1 MSNTYSISVE
11 TGGYRQLD
19 LFAERCGEGN
29 AVVTVA
35 DGNGVAIAAHTMPIA
50 ERRHHFSIAV
60 PQKSTVTVAASGLV
74 VRFGYLSECD
84 DLLDNGV
91 RYVNMNPSDTDWPAQ
106 PTLEQIYNRFGRSG
120 AHFEPFARWMN
131 DPNGLCFYKGR
142 WHVFYQLHPY
152 GTQWGPMHWGHV
164 SSTDML
170 SWKREPIMFAPS
182 LEQEKDG
189 VFSGSAV
196 IDDNGDLRFYYTG
209 HRWANGHDNTGGDW
223 QVQMTALPDNDEL
236 TSATKQGM
244 IIDCPTDKVD
254 HHYRDPKVWK
264 TGDTWYMTF
273 GVSSA
278 DKRGQMWL
286 FSSKDMVRWE
296 YERVLFQ
303 HPDPDVFMLECP
315 DFFPIKDKDGNEKW
329 VIGFSAMGSKPSGF
343 MNRNVSNAGYMI
355 GTWEPGGEFKPETE
369 FRLWDCGHN
378 YYAPQSFNVEGRQIV
393 YGWMSPFVQPIPM
406 EDDGWCGQL
415 TLPREIT
422 LGDDGDVVTA
432 PVAEME
438 GLREDTLDHG
448 SITLDMDGEQIIADD
463 AEAVEIEM
471 TIDLAA
477 STAERAGLKI
487 HATEDGAYTYVA
499 YDDQIGRV
507 VVDRQAMANGDR
519 GYRAA
524 PLTDAELASGKLDL
538 RVFVDR
544 GSVEVYVNG
553 GHQVLSSYSYAS
565 EGPRAIKLV
574 AESGSLKVDSLKLHH
589 MKSIGL
595 E

>member
-1 MSNTYSISVE
+1 
-11 TGGYRQLD
+11 
-19 LFAERCGEGN
+19 
-29 AVVTVA
+29 
-35 DGNGVAIAAHTMPIA
+35 
-50 ERRHHFSIAV
+50 
-60 PQKSTVTVAASGLV
+60 
-74 VRFGYLSECD
+74 
-84 DLLDNGV
+84 
-91 RYVNMNPSDTDWPAQ
+91 
-106 PTLEQIYNRFGRSG
+106 
-120 AHFEPFARWMN
+120 
-131 DPNGLCFYKGR
+131 
-142 WHVFYQLHPY
+142 
-152 GTQWGPMHWGHV
+152 
-164 SSTDML
+164 
-170 SWKREPIMFAPS
+170 
-182 LEQEKDG
+182 
-189 VFSGSAV
+189 
-196 IDDNGDLRFYYTG
+196 
-209 HRWANGHDNTGGDW
+209 
-223 QVQMTALPDNDEL
+223 
-236 TSATKQGM
+236 
-244 IIDCPTDKVD
+244 
-254 HHYRDPKVWK
+254 
-264 TGDTWYMTF
+264 
-273 GVSSA
+273 
-278 DKRGQMWL
+278 
-286 FSSKDMVRWE
+286 MVRWE

-343 MNRNVSNAGYMI
+343 MNRNVNNAGYMI

-378 YYAPQSFNVEGRQIV
+378 YYAPQSFNVDGRQIV

-448 SITLDMDGEQIIADD
+448 SITLDMDGEQVIADD
-463 AEAVEIEM
+463 AKAVEIEM

-524 PLTDAELASGKLDL
+524 PLTDTELASGKLDL

-574 AESGSLKVDSLKLHH
+574 AEFGNLKVESLKLHH

>member
-1 MSNTYSISVE
+1 
-11 TGGYRQLD
+11 
-19 LFAERCGEGN
+19 
-29 AVVTVA
+29 
-35 DGNGVAIAAHTMPIA
+35 
-50 ERRHHFSIAV
+50 
-60 PQKSTVTVAASGLV
+60 
-74 VRFGYLSECD
+74 
-84 DLLDNGV
+84 
-91 RYVNMNPSDTDWPAQ
+91 
-106 PTLEQIYNRFGRSG
+106 
-120 AHFEPFARWMN
+120 
-131 DPNGLCFYKGR
+131 
-142 WHVFYQLHPY
+142 
-152 GTQWGPMHWGHV
+152 
-164 SSTDML
+164 
-170 SWKREPIMFAPS
+170 
-182 LEQEKDG
+182 
-189 VFSGSAV
+189 
-196 IDDNGDLRFYYTG
+196 
-209 HRWANGHDNTGGDW
+209 
-223 QVQMTALPDNDEL
+223 
-236 TSATKQGM
+236 
-244 IIDCPTDKVD
+244 
-254 HHYRDPKVWK
+254 
-264 TGDTWYMTF
+264 
-273 GVSSA
+273 
-278 DKRGQMWL
+278 
-286 FSSKDMVRWE
+286 
-296 YERVLFQ
+296 
-303 HPDPDVFMLECP
+303 
-315 DFFPIKDKDGNEKW
+315 
-329 VIGFSAMGSKPSGF
+329 
-343 MNRNVSNAGYMI
+343 
-355 GTWEPGGEFKPETE
+355 
-369 FRLWDCGHN
+369 
-378 YYAPQSFNVEGRQIV
+378 
-393 YGWMSPFVQPIPM
+393 MSPFVQPIPM

-499 YDDQIGRV
+499 YDGQIG
-507 VVDRQAMANGDR
+507 R

>member
-1 MSNTYSISVE
+1 MTDFTPE
-11 TGGYRQLD
+11 TPVLTPIRD
-19 LFAERCGEGN
+19 HAAELAKAE
-29 AVVTVA
+29 A
-35 DGNGVAIAAHTMPIA
+35 GVAEMAAKRNNRWYPKYHIA
-50 ERRHHFSIAV
+50 S
-60 PQKSTVTVAASGLV
+60 
-74 VRFGYLSECD
+74 
-84 DLLDNGV
+84 NGG
-91 RYVNMNPSDTDWPAQ
+91 W
-106 PTLEQIYNRFGRSG
+106 I
-120 AHFEPFARWMN
+120 N
-131 DPNGLCFYKGR
+131 DPNGLCFYKGL

-329 VIGFSAMGSKPSGF
+329 VIGFSA
-343 MNRNVSNAGYMI
+343 
-355 GTWEPGGEFKPETE
+355 GEFKPETE

-378 YYAPQSFNVEGRQIV
+378 YYAPQSFNVDGRQIV

-406 EDDGWCGQL
+406 EAVII
-415 TLPREIT
+415 RIIT
-422 LGDDGDVVTA
+422 RSRTA
-432 PVAEME
+432 FVASME
-438 GLREDTLDHG
+438 
-448 SITLDMDGEQIIADD
+448 
-463 AEAVEIEM
+463 
-471 TIDLAA
+471 
-477 STAERAGLKI
+477 
-487 HATEDGAYTYVA
+487 
-499 YDDQIGRV
+499 
-507 VVDRQAMANGDR
+507 
-519 GYRAA
+519 
-524 PLTDAELASGKLDL
+524 
-538 RVFVDR
+538 
-544 GSVEVYVNG
+544 
-553 GHQVLSSYSYAS
+553 
-565 EGPRAIKLV
+565 
-574 AESGSLKVDSLKLHH
+574 
-589 MKSIGL
+589 
-595 E
+595 

>member
-1 MSNTYSISVE
+1 M
-11 TGGYRQLD
+11 D
-19 LFAERCGEGN
+19 
-29 AVVTVA
+29 
-35 DGNGVAIAAHTMPIA
+35 
-50 ERRHHFSIAV
+50 
-60 PQKSTVTVAASGLV
+60 
-74 VRFGYLSECD
+74 
-84 DLLDNGV
+84 
-91 RYVNMNPSDTDWPAQ
+91 
-106 PTLEQIYNRFGRSG
+106 
-120 AHFEPFARWMN
+120 
-131 DPNGLCFYKGR
+131 
-142 WHVFYQLHPY
+142 
-152 GTQWGPMHWGHV
+152 
-164 SSTDML
+164 
-170 SWKREPIMFAPS
+170 
-182 LEQEKDG
+182 
-189 VFSGSAV
+189 
-196 IDDNGDLRFYYTG
+196 
-209 HRWANGHDNTGGDW
+209 
-223 QVQMTALPDNDEL
+223 
-236 TSATKQGM
+236 
-244 IIDCPTDKVD
+244 
-254 HHYRDPKVWK
+254 
-264 TGDTWYMTF
+264 
-273 GVSSA
+273 
-278 DKRGQMWL
+278 
-286 FSSKDMVRWE
+286 
-296 YERVLFQ
+296 
-303 HPDPDVFMLECP
+303 
-315 DFFPIKDKDGNEKW
+315 
-329 VIGFSAMGSKPSGF
+329 
-343 MNRNVSNAGYMI
+343 
-355 GTWEPGGEFKPETE
+355 
-369 FRLWDCGHN
+369 
-378 YYAPQSFNVEGRQIV
+378 GRQIV

-448 SITLDMDGEQIIADD
+448 SVTLDMDGEQIIADD

-499 YDDQIGRV
+499 YDGQIGRV

-565 EGPRAIKLV
+565 EGLRAIKLV

>member
-164 SSTDML
+164 SSTDMVN
-170 SWKREPIMFAPS
+170 WKREPIMFAPS
-182 LEQEKDG
+182 LEEEKDG

-196 IDDNGDLRFYYTG
+196 IGDDGKLKFYYTG
-209 HRWANGHDNTGGDW
+209 HRWANGKDNTGGDW

-264 TGDTWYMTF
+264 TGDKWYMTF

-278 DKRGQMWL
+278 EKRGQMWL
-286 FSSKDMVRWE
+286 FSSDDMVKWT
-296 YERVLFQ
+296 YEQVLFE

-315 DFFPIKDKDGNEKW
+315 DFFPIKDVEGNEKW
-329 VIGFSAMGSKPSGF
+329 VIGFSAMGAKPSGF
-343 MNRNVSNAGYMI
+343 MNRNVNNAGYMI
-355 GTWEPGGEFKPETE
+355 GTWTPGEQFKPETE

-378 YYAPQSFNVEGRQIV
+378 YYAPQSFNDGKRQIV
-393 YGWMSPFVQPIPM
+393 YGWMSPFVEPIPM
-406 EDDGWCGQL
+406 QDDGWCGNL

-422 LGDDGDVVTA
+422 LGADGDLHTA

-438 GLREDTLDHG
+438 GLREDTVDFGAIDLDV
-448 SITLDMDGEQIIADD
+448 SGEKTIVDD

-471 TIDLAA
+471 TIDLAN
-477 STAERAGLKI
+477 STAERAGLRV
-487 HATEDGAYTYVA
+487 HATEDGAYTSVA

-507 VVDRQAMANGDR
+507 VVDRQANAQGDR
-519 GYRAA
+519 GYRTA
-524 PLTDAELASGKLDL
+524 PLSEAELAAGELKL
-538 RVFVDR
+538 RVYVDR
-544 GSVEVYVNG
+544 GCVEVYVNDG
-553 GHQVLSSYSYAS
+553 RQVLSSYSYAS

-574 AESGSLKVDSLKLHH
+574 AESGTLKVKSLVLHH